1 MQTAKAQISLRIL
14 AVQSRSSLSANRFIC
29 YYRMC
34 EWRAKARM
42 KLCAHAWWFKPAHFA
57 LVWRYVFA
65 WLGPI
70 LFKPLYDQHMAN
82 QQTII
87 ENIVGYPPGPSFS
100 KLNGVVSYHDV
111 KISILK
117 YGKCIDILP
126 KKKATHIFAA
136 KISMY
141 LKIP

>member
-1 MQTAKAQISLRIL
+1 MRLFEGTFLLDLAQFFLSL
-14 AVQSRSSLSANRFIC
+14 F
-29 YYRMC
+29 
-34 EWRAKARM
+34 
-42 KLCAHAWWFKPAHFA
+42 
-57 LVWRYVFA
+57 
-65 WLGPI
+65 
-70 LFKPLYDQHMAN
+70 YDQHMAN

-100 KLNGVVSYHDV
+100 KLNEVVSYHDV

-117 YGKCIDILP
+117 YGKCFDIFAE
-126 KKKATHIFAA
+126 KNVSSFCIAKATHIFAA